1 MSPLA
6 AVLALVMGLTLG
18 LLGGGGSIL
27 AVPILVYL
35 VALESKVAIATSLLV
50 VGATSAFALIPHAR
64 AGNVVWNTGL
74 VFGTFG
80 MAGAFVGGL
89 LAQYVPDAI
98 LLGGFALLM
107 FGAGLAMLR
116 KKRAHAPGED
126 TPPPATLP
134 IIAIEGLVVGV
145 VTGLIGAGGGFIIVP
160 ALVLM
165 GGLDMKKAVGTSLFI
180 IAIKSVAGFAG
191 YMTHV
196 EVEWGL
202 AAGFV
207 AASVTG
213 AFIGSQVARRVDASS
228 LKSTFGVFV
237 LVVASVMLTNEI
249 GARVGVEAWWSAVL
263 AGGLG
268 LAVGTMLAMRQRVA
282 DS

>member
-6 AVLALVMGLTLG
+6 AILALIMGLTLG

-64 AGNVVWNTGL
+64 AGNVVWKTGI
-74 VFGTFG
+74 VFGSFG
-80 MAGAFVGGL
+80 MAGAFLGGMV
-89 LAQYVPDAI
+89 AEYVPDAV
-98 LLGGFALLM
+98 LLGGFAVLM

-116 KKRAHAPGED
+116 KKKVDD
-126 TPPPATLP
+126 TEEHEPAKIP
-134 IIAIEGLVVGV
+134 VIAVEGLVVGV
-145 VTGLIGAGGGFIIVP
+145 ITGLIGAGGGFIIVP

-180 IAIKSVAGFAG
+180 ISIKSAAGFAG

-196 EVEWGL
+196 QVEWAL
-202 AAGFV
+202 AGGFTV
-207 AASVTG
+207 ASVAG
-213 AFIGSQVARRVDASS
+213 AFLGSIVARKVDASS
-228 LKSTFGVFV
+228 LKSGFGVFV

-249 GARVGVEAWWSAVL
+249 GARVGLEAVWPAVL
-263 AGGLG
+263 AGVAG
-268 LAVGTMLAMRQRVA
+268 LAVGTMLAVRQRVA
-282 DS
+282 VA